1 MYNIIHKITL
11 KYIGGLPLK
20 AKKIR
25 KVISVKIEKLSDNKI
40 RITLSS
46 TELKERHLDF
56 QALRYNTPEAQ
67 TLFLDMMK
75 QAENEH
81 GFKTSNCQLFI
92 EAASINDG
100 QFIVTVT
107 KIQEKALPPV
117 PQKRRTLPEIKVRKK
132 QTSTSGKIIYKFDEF
147 EQICELIKSKS
158 IPLDLPSTLY
168 EYNNTFFLVLKPSP
182 KTHLLILEF
191 GEMVKDLDIAE
202 GFLSEHG
209 NKIIDSSALNTINEN
224 FVKV

>member
-1 MYNIIHKITL
+1 M
-11 KYIGGLPLK
+11 
-20 AKKIR
+20 
-25 KVISVKIEKLSDNKI
+25 KIEKLSDNKI
-40 RITLSS
+40 RITLSN
-46 TELKERHLDF
+46 TELEERHLDF

-75 QAENEH
+75 QAEHEH

-92 EAASINDG
+92 EAASVNNG

-107 KIQEKALPPV
+107 RIQEKVLPPV
-117 PQKRRTLPEIKVRKK
+117 PQKRRNSLPEIKVRKK
-132 QTSTSGKIIYKFDEF
+132 QPPVSEKIIYKFNEF
-147 EQICELIKSKS
+147 EQICELIKSKC

-182 KTHLLILEF
+182 KIHLLILEF
-191 GEMVKDLDIAE
+191 GEMIKDLDIAE
-202 GFLSEHG
+202 GFLQEHG
-209 NKIIDSSALNTINEN
+209 NKIINNSALSTINEN